1 MSTLDQYCTISPY
14 FRVLD
19 GKLDQFKALCV
30 RFIEKTQTEP
40 GCLYYGFCFDG
51 ALAHCR
57 EGYRNAEALLAHL
70 DNVGAILGEALKIAE
85 IVRLEIAGPEEELA
99 KLRGLL
105 AAFKPQFLVL
115 EFGFRC

>member
-1 MSTLDQYCTISPY
+1 MATLDHCCTISPY
-14 FRVLD
+14 FKVAD
-19 GKLDQFKALCV
+19 GKLDEFKALCA

-51 ALAHCR
+51 SLAHCR

-85 IVRLEIAGPEEELA
+85 IVRLEIAGPEAELA
-99 KLRGLL
+99 KLRSPL
-105 AAFKPQFLVL
+105 AAFNPQFFVL
-115 EFGFRC
+115 ECGFRR